1 MSNWGNYRNCLI
13 TLIIGRY
20 NVSPG
25 NSSTVWK
32 KFNVDT
38 DNVTGSQTSSDV
50 NYTQLLTTG
59 ASEQTNKM
67 NIYDFAG
74 NEWEWTLEKTSDAIS
89 PCAFRGGSFNNN
101 SSDYPA
107 SYRSRNLTTHSGNL
121 LSFRST
127 LY

>member
-1 MSNWGNYRNCLI
+1 MD
-13 TLIIGRY
+13 T
-20 NVSPG
+20 
-25 NSSTVWK
+25 TVWK

-74 NEWEWTLEKTSDAIS
+74 NEWEWTLEKTSIVS
-89 PCAFRGGSFNNN
+89 NPCANRGVCFYDN
-101 SSDYPA
+101 SSDYPVSSRYHNITTN
-107 SYRSRNLTTHSGNL
+107 SYSNVG
-121 LSFRST
+121 FRST